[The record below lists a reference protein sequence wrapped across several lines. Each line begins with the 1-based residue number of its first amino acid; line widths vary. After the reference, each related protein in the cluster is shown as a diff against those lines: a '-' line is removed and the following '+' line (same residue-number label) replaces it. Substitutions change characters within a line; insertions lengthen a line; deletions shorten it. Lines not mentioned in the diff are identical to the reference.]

1 MPTIPS
7 RRPEPKPAASAL
19 RSRTP
24 SSPPFRVKNLF
35 VVGTLTVIAL
45 LAAPMARAQAAP
57 NFPTDPAAAPRAPR
71 ANAQEAARQQRR
83 AAMSPDE
90 ARRDEQMA
98 LLEARTG
105 NTSFSRGGPERQLD
119 KTTGGGGFTVRKFK
133 SRPGQMAGDQRG
145 QGHYRGGIDPPGKP
159 LEHKHKTKRFLLF

>member
-1 MPTIPS
+1 MNRTRLLVATAFAAAS
-7 RRPEPKPAASAL
+7 LAVVPAAWAQS
-19 RSRTP
+19 
-24 SSPPFRVKNLF
+24 
-35 VVGTLTVIAL
+35 
-45 LAAPMARAQAAP
+45 AAPDFPASPVPRGAARP
-57 NFPTDPAAAPRAPR
+57 
-71 ANAQEAARQQRR
+71 NAQEAARQQRR

-159 LEHKHKTKRFLLF
+159 LEHKHPKKKFGLF

>member
-1 MPTIPS
+1 M
-7 RRPEPKPAASAL
+7 
-19 RSRTP
+19 
-24 SSPPFRVKNLF
+24 KNLLATAAL
-35 VVGTLTVIAL
+35 GAIAL
-45 LAAPMARAQAAP
+45 LAAPTAQAQAAP
-57 NFPTDPAAAPRAPR
+57 NFPTDPAATRAPR
-71 ANAQEAARQQRR
+71 PNVQEAARQQRR

-119 KTTGGGGFTVRKFK
+119 KNTGGGGFTVRKFK

-159 LEHKHKTKRFLLF
+159 LEHKHPKKKFGLF

>member
-1 MPTIPS
+1 M
-7 RRPEPKPAASAL
+7 
-19 RSRTP
+19 
-24 SSPPFRVKNLF
+24 KNLLATAAL
-35 VVGTLTVIAL
+35 GAIAL
-45 LAAPMARAQAAP
+45 LAAPTAQAQAAP
-57 NFPTDPAAAPRAPR
+57 NFPTDPAAPRAPR
-71 ANAQEAARQQRR
+71 PNAQEAARQQRR

-159 LEHKHKTKRFLLF
+159 LEHKHPKKKFRLF

>member
-1 MPTIPS
+1 MAAFGLLTAAAAQAQSAAPDFPTAG
-7 RRPEPKPAASAL
+7 KPAVTA
-19 RSRTP
+19 
-24 SSPPFRVKNLF
+24 
-35 VVGTLTVIAL
+35 
-45 LAAPMARAQAAP
+45 ARAS
-57 NFPTDPAAAPRAPR
+57 RAT
-71 ANAQEAARQQRR
+71 AQEAARQQRR
-83 AAMSPDE
+83 AAMSPEE

-119 KTTGGGGFTVRKFK
+119 KTTAGGGFTVRKFK

-159 LEHKHKTKRFLLF
+159 LVHIHKSKKKFLLF